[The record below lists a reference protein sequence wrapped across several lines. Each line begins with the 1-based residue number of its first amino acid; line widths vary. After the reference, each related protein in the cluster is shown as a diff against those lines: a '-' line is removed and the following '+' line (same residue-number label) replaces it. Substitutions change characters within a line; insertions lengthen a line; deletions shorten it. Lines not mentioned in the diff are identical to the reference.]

1 VVGGGLG
8 VEERVA
14 EDGEQLLNRIHV
26 HVADEVERVAACVG
40 GCSGA
45 DALDA
50 PENKLLKIAGFGD
63 F

>member
-8 VEERVA
+8 VKKRVA
-14 EDGEQLLNRIHV
+14 EDGEQLLNRINV

-40 GCSGA
+40 SCGGT

-50 PENKLLKIAGFGD
+50 PDNKLLKLAGF
-63 F
+63 